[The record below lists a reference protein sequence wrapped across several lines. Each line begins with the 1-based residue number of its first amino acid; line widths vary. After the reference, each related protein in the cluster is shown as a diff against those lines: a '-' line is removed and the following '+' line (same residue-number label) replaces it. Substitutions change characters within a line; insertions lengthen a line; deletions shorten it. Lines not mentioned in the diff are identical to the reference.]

1 MDKEVRQRLI
11 TICEMHIS
19 NLEEQLRKL
28 YTIENPLRGS
38 DVAGGEIIDVRVE
51 LEICRRLEEI
61 YQRIDIE
68 GTNEGETYDMY
79 HSYFFHTTKARE
91 VFESRKLKLELQHA
105 AEIKNINLLL
115 EGFIQEMSRLHK
127 E

>member
-11 TICEMHIS
+11 TICEMHIG

-38 DVAGGEIIDVRVE
+38 DVAGGDIIDVRVE

-68 GTNEGETYDMY
+68 GASEGETYDMY
-79 HSYFFHTTKARE
+79 HSYSFHTTKAKE
-91 VFESRKLKLELQHA
+91 VFEARKLKLELQHA
-105 AEIKNINLLL
+105 AEIKNISLLL
-115 EGFIQEMSRLHK
+115 EGFLQELTRLRK
-127 E
+127 V